1 MTNQS
6 TPEDIVLGQGII
18 FRNIVERRGPMTFT
32 EHLRAE
38 IEIVVE
44 RVSDHLLDSVLI
56 TMIAWGR

>member
-6 TPEDIVLGQGII
+6 TPEDMDLGQGII
-18 FRNIVERRGPMTFT
+18 FRNIAERRGPMTFT
-32 EHLRAE
+32 GYLRAE